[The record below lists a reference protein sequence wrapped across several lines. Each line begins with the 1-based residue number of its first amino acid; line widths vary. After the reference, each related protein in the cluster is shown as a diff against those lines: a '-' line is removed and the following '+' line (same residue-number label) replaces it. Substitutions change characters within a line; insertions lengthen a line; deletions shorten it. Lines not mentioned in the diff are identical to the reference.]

1 MLTRSQAVL
10 VNNYISS
17 SSDKN
22 VKKYTSNNKV
32 ISKKPANPFT
42 IIRTRSQTRNKL
54 QIDTSYCDNNT
65 QSPPRAPSGLR
76 SSSRLPKFTVDI
88 DFDSASNE
96 WRKNKRSTGNGCYSY
111 N

>member
-54 QIDTSYCDNNT
+54 NIDTSYCDSNANT
-65 QSPPRAPSGLR
+65 PPPAPSGLR
-76 SSSRLPKFTVDI
+76 SSSRVSKYTVNI
-88 DFDSASNE
+88 DFDYASSE

-111 N
+111 